1 MKGFTLVPRRQG
13 KSYVTRKLIDEI
25 ASDIIKYS
33 DANDYLA
40 TIIMSV
46 DIKSKFKEIQNSPLN
61 HAEIIVHYFGLKKIF
76 ETCHEPIFT
85 WLCVAHRLK
94 LDKNITRMISKRI
107 I

>member
-1 MKGFTLVPRRQG
+1 MKGFTIVPRRQG
-13 KSYVTRKLIDEI
+13 KSYVTRKIIDEI

-33 DANDYLA
+33 DATDYLA

-46 DIKSKFKEIQNSPLN
+46 DIKSRFKEIQISPFN
-61 HAEIIVHYFGLKKIF
+61 HIEIIELYFGLKALF

-94 LDKNITRMISKRI
+94 LDKNITRMISKKI